1 MRPRP
6 AAPGEARGSRRA
18 GKGGRERWDWDRA
31 TVLTFAGSRR
41 EFVEREVTDFAR
53 QNPGVV
59 VYVNP
64 RPCAM
69 PRIVAEYREWGRSGR
84 GWAARDPGL
93 PAAFCLSDF
102 RPGAFHSSPTTSLCQ
117 LMGLCARKTSTTS
130 RWRRSG
136 RWCRSWQ
143 TSPAWM

>member
-6 AAPGEARGSRRA
+6 AAPGEARGSGSA
-18 GKGGRERWDWDRA
+18 GKGGGELWGWVRA

-53 QNPGVV
+53 RNPGVV

-69 PRIVAEYREWGRSGR
+69 PRIVAEYREWGR
-84 GWAARDPGL
+84 ARAGVG
-93 PAAFCLSDF
+93 
-102 RPGAFHSSPTTSLCQ
+102 GAGSRL
-117 LMGLCARKTSTTS
+117 AR
-130 RWRRSG
+130 
-136 RWCRSWQ
+136 CVLFV
-143 TSPAWM
+143 